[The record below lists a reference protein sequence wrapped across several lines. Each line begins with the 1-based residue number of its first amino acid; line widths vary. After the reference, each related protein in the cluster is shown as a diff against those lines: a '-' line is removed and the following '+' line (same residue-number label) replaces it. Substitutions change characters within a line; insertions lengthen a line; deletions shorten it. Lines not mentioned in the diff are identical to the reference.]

1 MSEIGIKEVME
12 EIYHKLQNGDTRI
25 GKEQAEIYKDTL
37 RRVWKGTEDE
47 VPFKLGNIDTE
58 LISMLG
64 AFEKAVIRGKIKT
77 ANQVL
82 AAVTEGIQFARL
94 PIAGATSQEQ
104 EKIRRKREENLHK
117 LNLLLQ
123 FQDYYDELQ
132 TKIDKM
138 KEMQDEYL
146 TEIDLAE
153 REIDVYKDEMSYYEQ
168 KVSRI
173 ISGKE
178 KLTSDVKEFVNRM
191 NRLAD
196 ARNNYNEH
204 QLMQQI
210 LTERSQT
217 LLNAI
222 HTINQIAFGSV
233 EILGQETME
242 DLKNTVDQFEQ
253 NMKDQKKQNKELKA
267 LTRRMDDILDDAIDT
282 DDESESHQRSEEL
295 AADQK
300 RWKQINQSQNEEKR
314 GQTDVEMRTL

>member
-1 MSEIGIKEVME
+1 MSEIKIKEVME
-12 EIYHKLQNGDTRI
+12 EIYHKLQNGDTRLSD
-25 GKEQAEIYKDTL
+25 EQAEVYGEILMKL
-37 RRVWKGTEDE
+37 WKSTEDE
-47 VPFKLGNIDTE
+47 VPFELRNIDTE
-58 LISMLG
+58 IISMLG
-64 AFEKAVIRGKIKT
+64 FFENALIRGNEKT
-77 ANQVL
+77 ANQIL
-82 AAVTEGIQFARL
+82 AAVTEGIRFARL

-104 EKIRRKREENLHK
+104 EKIRKKREENLHR
-117 LNLLLQ
+117 LNLLIK

-132 TKIDKM
+132 LKIHEIQEK
-138 KEMQDEYL
+138 QDEYL

-153 REIDVYKDEMSYYEQ
+153 KDVDAYQDEKSYYEQ
-168 KVSRI
+168 KVSRV

-178 KLTSDVKEFVNRM
+178 KLTPDVKEFVNKM
-191 NRLAD
+191 NCLAD
-196 ARNNYNEH
+196 ARNNYKRH
-204 QLMQQI
+204 KLLQQI

-233 EILGQETME
+233 EILGQKTME

-253 NMKDQKKQNKELKA
+253 NIKDQRKQNKELKDI
-267 LTRRMDDILDDAIDT
+267 TRRMDDILDNAIDIN
-282 DDESESHQRSEEL
+282 DESHQRSEEL